1 MGSKPLGDFAHRLN
15 MLSATNLAAA
25 LRRKLLIATFFDIM
39 KERHTSCCTKRYKQ
53 RLYLTDHPKT
63 AVVSGYQISARGEHE
78 PAFKEG
84 QRRRRKRTATQTI
97 GTTALP
103 PCTALQ
109 KHSLGEHQIQGSC
122 TNTVSCEPRLE

>member
-39 KERHTSCCTKRYKQ
+39 IERHTRCCTKRDKQ

-78 PAFKEG
+78 LAFEEGPAA
-84 QRRRRKRTATQTI
+84 QTQTHCNSNHWYD
-97 GTTALP
+97 
-103 PCTALQ
+103 CTSPLHCAA
-109 KHSLGEHQIQGSC
+109 KA
-122 TNTVSCEPRLE
+122 